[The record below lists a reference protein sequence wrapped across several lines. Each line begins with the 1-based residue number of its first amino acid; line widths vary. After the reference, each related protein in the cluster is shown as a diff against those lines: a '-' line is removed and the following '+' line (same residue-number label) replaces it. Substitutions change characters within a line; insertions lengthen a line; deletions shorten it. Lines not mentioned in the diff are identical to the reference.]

1 MCVEGGIHG
10 IIIVTTGILRDV
22 QGHTRSL
29 RAIAADIATKSESP
43 LTPSHPHTLLTCEG
57 GRVHEDQC
65 VLRPRGE
72 GRGRVAFVLIVIVTD
87 VVQRAIGGRLGSTT
101 TAARR

>member
-29 RAIAADIATKSESP
+29 RTIAADIATKSESP
-43 LTPSHPHTLLTCEG
+43 LTPSHPHTLYTN
-57 GRVHEDQC
+57 Q
-65 VLRPRGE
+65 
-72 GRGRVAFVLIVIVTD
+72 
-87 VVQRAIGGRLGSTT
+87 
-101 TAARR
+101 